1 MVSGASFP
9 SVHPLGKI
17 FLYVAAVLLSGALAA
32 PQAWNLI
39 HLLPADLFHG
49 FAGQVQGMPFHRY
62 FSRSL
67 QVSAIILLLPLLR
80 SLRIRS
86 LREFGLLPNP
96 RPWKD
101 LGIGLIAGC
110 FCMGLLMPLLLGF
123 GFYVPKPEAFSLMTH
138 ALPRIL
144 STAVAVALLEEFL
157 FRGVLLGFFRQVMLA
172 PVAVI
177 ASALIFAS
185 VHFLHF
191 SSPSSADL
199 APSWWSGFEMFG
211 GIGRSLPPFGIFF
224 WAFSTLFVAGLILGW
239 LTVRTASLYP
249 SIGLH
254 AIWILGQQLF
264 NKGALY
270 QVTPP
275 GGLLPLIGPSQC
287 SGMVP
292 VGILPLLCLILAG
305 SLAILLLRKR
315 ARPPEFI

>member
-1 MVSGASFP
+1 MVEGDSFP

-17 FLYVAAVLLSGALAA
+17 FLYVATVLLSGAMVA

-39 HLLPADLFHG
+39 HLLPADFFHG
-49 FAGQVQGMPFHRY
+49 LAGQVQGMPFHRY

-67 QVSAIILLLPLLR
+67 QVAAIVLLWPLLR

-101 LGIGLIAGC
+101 LVIGLVAGC
-110 FCMGLLMPLLLGF
+110 FCMGLLTPLLLVF
-123 GFYVPKPEAFSLMTH
+123 GFYVPRPEALSLMTH
-138 ALPRIL
+138 ALPGIL
-144 STAVAVALLEEFL
+144 CTVVAVTLLEEFL

-177 ASALIFAS
+177 ASALIFAA

-191 SSPSSADL
+191 SSRSSASL
-199 APSWWSGFEMFG
+199 APRWWSGFEMLG
-211 GIGRSLPPFGIFF
+211 SLGRTLPPLGIFF
-224 WAFSTLFVAGLILGW
+224 WAFSTLFVAGLLLGW

-249 SIGLH
+249 AIGLH
-254 AIWILGQQLF
+254 AVWIFGQQLF
-264 NKGALY
+264 NKAAIY
-270 QVTPP
+270 EVTPP
-275 GGLLPLIGPSQC
+275 GGLLPLLGPSQC

-305 SLAILLLRKR
+305 ALATLLLRKR
-315 ARPPEFI
+315 DRPPEFI